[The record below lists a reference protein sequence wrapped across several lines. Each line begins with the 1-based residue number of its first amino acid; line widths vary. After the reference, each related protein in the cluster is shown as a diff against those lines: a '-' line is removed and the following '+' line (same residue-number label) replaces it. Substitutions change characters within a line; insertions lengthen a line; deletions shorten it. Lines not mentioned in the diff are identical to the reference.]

1 MRDIGKFIK
10 IKNKYK
16 LIEYGIIKEVMLL
29 NKFGVQTIGSCEG
42 HGSFK
47 WIMVKTYNDLYKAMK
62 IFKDFNITDVKL
74 IDPNVNGKMK
84 LSGYFYNGVSF
95 DFVL

>member
-1 MRDIGKFIK
+1 M
-10 IKNKYK
+10 
-16 LIEYGIIKEVMLL
+16 EV
-29 NKFGVQTIGSCEG
+29 
-42 HGSFK
+42 
-47 WIMVKTYNDLYKAMK
+47 MVKTYNDLYKAMK

-95 DFVL
+95 DFVV

>member
-1 MRDIGKFIK
+1 MRDVGKFIK

-29 NKFGVQTIGSCEG
+29 SKFGVQTIGSCEG
-42 HGSFK
+42 HKSFK

-62 IFKDFNITDVKL
+62 IFKDFNISDVKL
-74 IDPNVNGKMK
+74 VDLNVNGKMK

-95 DFVL
+95 DFVV